1 MARGGSIVGP
11 SGHQPILH
19 VTRLAIG
26 EGKREHGLL
35 EREAGVADTGRHVG
49 LAWGHQG
56 LGLEHGGQHL
66 DAVNGHPQLL
76 LLGTGHGLTWG
87 AGGARGGRR
96 RDKRGVC
103 CGHDHRVVRLT
114 REGRGV
120 GGGWGH

>member
-1 MARGGSIVGP
+1 MGP

-19 VTRLAIG
+19 VTRLAIR

-66 DAVNGHPQLL
+66 DTVNGHPQLL
-76 LLGTGHGLTWG
+76 LLGTGHGPDL
-87 AGGARGGRR
+87 GRR
-96 RDKRGVC
+96 RGRRGEEA
-103 CGHDHRVVRLT
+103 RQT
-114 REGRGV
+114 RSLL
-120 GGGWGH
+120 WT